1 MTLRVQNVRRGLLG
15 LPILMALLLVALC
28 AIPAHLRAGDSR
40 KVEVLLEKWVSQ
52 SWQAIDP
59 GTVLQGGDKVRFR
72 FSSNFDGYLYV
83 TNLGTSGRYE
93 LLFPTADTGAQNR
106 VEAGKSYLVPQTQA
120 QFIVAGPPGHDISFW
135 MVSPKPL
142 ENLDLLP
149 AGGAPA
155 APRVPPHRMK
165 PRCDDSLFRARGEC
179 IDSSAGL
186 RSVPNNQTLPESWEK
201 LPRMQG
207 RELFFMRQQ
216 EKQVI
221 SAPGQLEGPMIY
233 EFRIAH
239 D

>member
-1 MTLRVQNVRRGLLG
+1 MTFPSPLVLSAVLRRTIASLALAC
-15 LPILMALLLVALC
+15 LMAGFPSQA
-28 AIPAHLRAGDSR
+28 PASDAR

-52 SWQAIDP
+52 SWQPIDP
-59 GTVLQGGDKVRFR
+59 GTVLQSGDKVRFR

-93 LLFPTADTGAQNR
+93 LLFPTTQTGADNR

-120 QFIVAGPPGHDISFW
+120 QFVVAGPAGHDVSFW
-135 MVSPKPL
+135 MVSPTPL
-142 ENLDLLP
+142 TSLDLLP

-165 PRCDDSLFRARGEC
+165 PRCDDSLFRARGQC

-186 RSVPNNQTLPESWEK
+186 RSVPDAKTLPESWEK
-201 LPRMQG
+201 LPRMQP

-216 EKQVI
+216 ETQVI
-221 SAPGQLEGPMIY
+221 SAPGKVEGPMIY

>member
-1 MTLRVQNVRRGLLG
+1 MTQISRRFRPALCTVALAC
-15 LPILMALLLVALC
+15 ALLA
-28 AIPAHLRAGDSR
+28 AGLRAEAADVR
-40 KVEVLLEKWVSQ
+40 KVEVVLEKWVSQ
-52 SWQAIDP
+52 SWQPIDA
-59 GTVLQGGDKVRFR
+59 GYVLRQGDKVRFR

-93 LLFPTADTGAQNR
+93 LLFPRSDTGSENE
-106 VEAGKSYLVPQTQA
+106 VKAGQPYLVPATQA
-120 QFIVAGPPGHDISFW
+120 QFVVAGPAGHDISYW
-135 MVSPKPL
+135 IVSPTPL
-142 ENLDLLP
+142 NPIDLLP

-186 RSVPNNQTLPESWEK
+186 RSVADAKSLPESWEK
-201 LPRMQG
+201 LPRLQS
-207 RELFFMRQQ
+207 RELFFMSQSQ
-216 EKQVI
+216 KQVI
-221 SAPGQLEGPMIY
+221 SAPGKVEGPMIY